1 MHTNPQEIWRDMDK
15 NRNFF
20 GMPSVKWLEQATL
33 REILLDGFKVGAV
46 IGVPFGALLILFAL
60 VGGK

>member
-1 MHTNPQEIWRDMDK
+1 MDK